1 MAGQAR
7 TARAC
12 GLFGKSIPV
21 NLRRGDMQGPSDQ
34 LNSLQL
40 GISKRYANKTVL
52 DNLELEIRKGEFV
65 TFLGPSGCGKS
76 TALSIV
82 AGLIPATQGEIR
94 LNGERIDHLPPER
107 RGFGMV
113 FQNYALFPHMTVY
126 DNVAFGLT
134 LTSLAQDEIKRRV
147 QEMLR
152 LVQLLGFEERY
163 PAQLS
168 GGQQQRVA
176 IARALVLRP
185 RLMLFDEPLSNLD
198 AKLRVEMRAEIKQIH
213 AELGLTS
220 IYVTHDQAEAL
231 SMSDRIVVL
240 RNGILMQSGSPQEI
254 HDRPNNVFVADF
266 MGFRNFFRVK
276 IASLLGGVAEGVS
289 GNLTLRAR
297 AGDGFGV
304 GTEAVMA
311 IRPEDIQLGAASAGA
326 RTVSGRVEIVEYLGR
341 EQEAAVRTEDG
352 TRIWLRTAGQM
363 QVGDQVDLGFPV
375 DKVVLLPAE

>member
-1 MAGQAR
+1 MPE
-7 TARAC
+7 RADT
-12 GLFGKSIPV
+12 L
-21 NLRRGDMQGPSDQ
+21 NLLR
-34 LNSLQL
+34 L
-40 GISKRYANKTVL
+40 GITKRYGGKTVL
-52 DNLELEIRKGEFV
+52 DNLDLEIRGGEFV

-82 AGLIPATQGEIR
+82 AGLVPASDGEIWLDGKR
-94 LNGERIDHLPPER
+94 ADDLPPEK

-113 FQNYALFPHMTVY
+113 FQNYALFPHMTVF

-134 LTSLAQDEIKRRV
+134 LKPLAQDEIKRRV

-152 LVQLLGFEERY
+152 LVQLLGFEDRY

-231 SMSDRIVVL
+231 SLSDRIVVL
-240 RNGILMQSGSPQEI
+240 RHGVLMQSGSPQDI
-254 HDRPNNVFVADF
+254 HDRPKNVFVADF
-266 MGFRNFFRVK
+266 MGFRNFFKVK
-276 IASLLGGVAEGVS
+276 IASLSQGVAEGVS
-289 GNLTLRAR
+289 GAVTLRAR
-297 AGDGFGV
+297 AGGDIGV
-304 GTEAVMA
+304 GADAIMA
-311 IRPEDIQLGAASAGA
+311 IRPDDVELGGEGGV
-326 RTVSGRVEIVEYLGR
+326 RGRVEIVEYLGR
-341 EQEAAVRTEDG
+341 EQEAAIRIDDG
-352 TRIWLRTAGQM
+352 TKLWLRTTSHL
-363 QVGDQVDLGFPV
+363 QVGDTVSLGFPI
-375 DKVVLLPAE
+375 DKVVLLPNE

>member
-1 MAGQAR
+1 
-7 TARAC
+7 
-12 GLFGKSIPV
+12 
-21 NLRRGDMQGPSDQ
+21 MQGPSDQ
-34 LNSLQL
+34 LNSLHL
-40 GISKRYANKTVL
+40 GISKRYASKTVL
-52 DNLELEIRKGEFV
+52 DNLELDVRQGEFV

-82 AGLIPATQGEIR
+82 AGLLPATEGEIR
-94 LNGERIDHLPPER
+94 LNGERIDHLPPEK

-134 LTSLAQDEIKRRV
+134 LTNLAQDEIKRRV

-163 PAQLS
+163 PGQLS

-240 RNGILMQSGSPQEI
+240 RNGILMQSGTPQEI
-254 HDRPNNVFVADF
+254 HDRPKNVFVADF
-266 MGFRNFFRVK
+266 MGFRNFFRVN

-297 AGDGFGV
+297 AGEGFAV
-304 GTEAVMA
+304 GTDAVMA
-311 IRPEDIQLGAASAGA
+311 IRPEDIQIGAGPAGA
-326 RTVSGRVEIVEYLGR
+326 RTVPGRVEIVEYLGR

-352 TRIWLRTAGQM
+352 TRIWLRTAAHM
-363 QVGDQVDLGFPV
+363 QVGDQVDLAFPV